1 MASWTNTTLDW
12 LKFQGPLHILFF
24 EDLLDNLPEEMRR
37 VIEFLDVDVSE
48 QDFECMM
55 QHKDGIYKRRKR
67 PLNFDPFNPK
77 LRNIVDMCKT
87 LVDKYIKEFLAGKQ
101 MEELLSDIDLTYI
114 FGKENKSANA
124 APRWFT
130 LNN

>member
-1 MASWTNTTLDW
+1 
-12 LKFQGPLHILFF
+12 
-24 EDLLDNLPEEMRR
+24 MRR

-124 APRWFT
+124 APR
-130 LNN
+130 